1 MNASPP
7 LRKPGTAYHH
17 GDLRNALLRAA
28 RAQLDA
34 GAYEGLSLRELAR
47 IAGVSANAPYRH
59 FQSKDEILAEL
70 AAQGFDALSA
80 RIDAE
85 VHPDPAERLIRLA
98 DIYTRFAIEQPA
110 LYRVMFGAEKQVLME
125 FEVLATAGPAAFGR
139 LVAATAAA
147 SGLPGD
153 APLALQRAVSL
164 WAVVHGWARL
174 AIDGITCFLP
184 EDAVLPASAIVR
196 DAILAW
202 GAEAAGGAG

>member
-1 MNASPP
+1 MNASPS

-59 FQSKDEILAEL
+59 FQSKDGILAEL
-70 AAQGFDALSA
+70 AAQGFDELSA

-85 VHPDPAERLIRLA
+85 AHPDPVERLIRLG
-98 DIYTRFAIEQPA
+98 DVYTGFALDQPA
-110 LYRVMFGAEKQVLME
+110 LYRVMFGAEKQALME
-125 FEVLATAGPAAFGR
+125 FEVLATAGRASFGR

-147 SGLPGD
+147 SGVAAD
-153 APLALQRAVSL
+153 DPLALQRAVSM
-164 WAVVHGWARL
+164 WALVHGWARL

-184 EDAVLPASAIVR
+184 DEAVLPVSAIVR
-196 DAILAW
+196 DAVSAW
-202 GAEAAGGAG
+202 RAAPPAG